1 MVLPQYSAPKIS
13 REPTDHQHVR
23 MFSELAA
30 RMCPLMQG
38 GGKAGSQQTYVEIE
52 VNNNIFG

>member
-1 MVLPQYSAPKIS
+1 MVSPQYAARKIS

-30 RMCPLMQG
+30 GICPLMQG

-52 VNNNIFG
+52 VNNSIFG